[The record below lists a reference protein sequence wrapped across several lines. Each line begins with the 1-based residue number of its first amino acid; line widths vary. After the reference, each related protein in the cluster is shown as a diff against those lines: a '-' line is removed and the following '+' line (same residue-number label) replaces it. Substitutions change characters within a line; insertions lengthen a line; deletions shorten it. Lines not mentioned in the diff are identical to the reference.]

1 MNANFNQVPA
11 KKIAGVPRPLSAQG
25 PKFGQQR
32 LPPPQ
37 IQKSNIY
44 EEEEINSEQMPNL
57 LSNIKNRPSTVP
69 QKQ

>member
-1 MNANFNQVPA
+1 M
-11 KKIAGVPRPLSAQG
+11 PRPLSAQG

-44 EEEEINSEQMPNL
+44 EEEEEINSEKMPNL
-57 LSNIKNRPSTVP
+57 LSNVKNRPSTVP